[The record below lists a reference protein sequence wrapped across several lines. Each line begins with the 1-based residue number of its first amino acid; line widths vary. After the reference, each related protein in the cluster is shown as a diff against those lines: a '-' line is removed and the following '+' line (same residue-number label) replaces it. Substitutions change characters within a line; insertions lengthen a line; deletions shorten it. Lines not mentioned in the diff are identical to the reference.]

1 MYERVMG
8 ADYARLDKEVQ
19 QFHRLQGQVKLQ
31 GTVLVDAPQT
41 VWAALLG
48 WCLGAPRTGAQG
60 AIAFEL
66 ETLPERE
73 RWTRHFPGKTM
84 RSEISLCGGGV
95 VEKLGATTL
104 RFHLGEQ
111 RGALT
116 MQLVGLRFLGIPC
129 PAWLR
134 PRVLAREHGSEGMM
148 HFWVEASV
156 PGIGLVTRYR
166 GALRIP

>member
-1 MYERVMG
+1 MG

-19 QFHRLQGQVKLQ
+19 RFHRLQGQVKLH

-48 WCLGAPRTGAQG
+48 WCLGAPRTRAQG

-66 ETLPERE
+66 DASPVRE

-84 RSEISLCGGGV
+84 RSEISLSGGSLI
-95 VEKLGATTL
+95 EKLGPAAL
-104 RFHLGEQ
+104 RFHLGEDQ
-111 RGALT
+111 GALN
-116 MQLVGLRFLGIPC
+116 MQLVGLRFLGVPC
-129 PAWLR
+129 PVWLR
-134 PRVLAREHGSEGMM
+134 PRIIAREHGSEGMM
-148 HFWVEASV
+148 HFRVEASV